1 MKRASMYTA
10 KKKREN
16 FFRKNLNI
24 DDYLK
29 SLKTKVAIGYINKE
43 LIKRCSQ
50 LINKT
55 NQFNL
60 TIKRKSE
67 SDIQSILS
75 HGGIGLWIR
84 VLDRFGDNG
93 LVGVAIATQMQ
104 DINSWYI
111 DNFLLSCRVIGRNI
125 EDIFLFELIK
135 KLKKEKQNKFVIGEY
150 FKGDKNSIVKDFYQE
165 QGFKKKNSKW
175 VEELDNFKC
184 SKYIRFIK
192 VVRKY

>member
-1 MKRASMYTA
+1 MDDIYYELKQKIKILDINNSNINRA
-10 KKKREN
+10 E
-16 FFRKNLNI
+16 
-24 DDYLK
+24 
-29 SLKTKVAIGYINKE
+29 
-43 LIKRCSQ
+43 Q
-50 LINKT
+50 LFNKT

-135 KLKKEKQNKFVIGEY
+135 KL
-150 FKGDKNSIVKDFYQE
+150 
-165 QGFKKKNSKW
+165 
-175 VEELDNFKC
+175 
-184 SKYIRFIK
+184 
-192 VVRKY
+192 